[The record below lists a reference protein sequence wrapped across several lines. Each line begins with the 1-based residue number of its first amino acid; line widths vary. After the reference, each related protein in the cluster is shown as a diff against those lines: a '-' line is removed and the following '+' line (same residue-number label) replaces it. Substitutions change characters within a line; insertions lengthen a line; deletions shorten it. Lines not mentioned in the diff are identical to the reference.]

1 MIMEKPNQTEKL
13 WLASFQSNN
22 PQLIIRSIAEIRNS
36 GALNMLP
43 ALFELIHKDTDQT
56 VRNEILELISE
67 LKAPEATAFIAE
79 SFVKNDYGDYL
90 SAVVAACWQSRLDF
104 SKYLPVFANLFVR
117 SDYKTALEAFTVIEE
132 SLENAE
138 TDDIQNCIRFLNES
152 EYLVT
157 NEKIPLYRELRKVV
171 ECINHK

>member
-1 MIMEKPNQTEKL
+1 MEKPNQTEKL
-13 WLASFQSNN
+13 WIASFQSNN

-36 GALNMLP
+36 GAINMLP

-67 LKAPEATAFIAE
+67 LKAPEAAVHVAE
-79 SFVKNDYGDYL
+79 SLTKNDFGDYL
-90 SAVVAACWQSRLDF
+90 SAVVAACWQSQLDF
-104 SKYLPVFANLFVR
+104 SKHLPVFVNLFVR

-132 SLENAE
+132 SLEKAE
-138 TDDIQNCIRFLNES
+138 STDIQTCLRFLNES

-157 NEKIPLYRELRKVV
+157 NEKLPLFHELKKVV
-171 ECINHK
+171 ENY